1 MFTAE
6 ETPSRQRRR
15 RQYREYLRDA
25 SVTVP
30 RSTSWRHRDRSITM
44 KAYKQC
50 QLAQTMVNY
59 LRPPTEVSLLD
70 SQYLK
75 SKIGEVRT
83 CNKLIVT
90 KKMIWHKCLY

>member
-1 MFTAE
+1 MAT
-6 ETPSRQRRR
+6 
-15 RQYREYLRDA
+15 
-25 SVTVP
+25 
-30 RSTSWRHRDRSITM
+30 

-50 QLAQTMVNY
+50 QLVQTMVNY

-70 SQYLK
+70 CQYLK

-90 KKMIWHKCLY
+90 KKMIWHKYNELR